1 MTDPVLPLSSSLKAL
16 RDEWWG
22 EAKDEDSRLI
32 ARTIFQDCADA
43 LDSYLLRCEELEQQ
57 QARVDALE
65 AALRGLTDWVD
76 DSPDVYAAGL
86 ISAARAALAAS
97 AERRQTEK
105 QEEDQSRIDSTRLTP
120 TPDATAGQNEA
131 LRTFARECLAGYV
144 DGSVGDLDGG
154 WLQDKALELG
164 MLMESGTDDDPLY
177 YVADWLSP
185 LVGEASNG
193 DAVPSSPERKTE

>member
-1 MTDPVLPLSSSLKAL
+1 MKAA
-16 RDEWWG
+16 E
-22 EAKDEDSRLI
+22 
-32 ARTIFQDCADA
+32 
-43 LDSYLLRCEELEQQ
+43 
-57 QARVDALE
+57 ARVDALE